1 MKKIGA
7 FFKLVRW
14 PNLLITALTMCLV
27 WHCIMGISS
36 TLAFTLLVIAMVLI
50 QAGGYVINDIFDM
63 DIDAINKPE
72 KRIVGKI
79 FTERQANL
87 YYIALTIIGLGCGL
101 AASIMANGKNFYTI
115 FAALILLACFLYS
128 YSSRYK
134 KELIIGNLIVSLSVA
149 FAVFLPWLFQVLSM
163 LGDQEMLLENQEW
176 MHVTL
181 HIVLIYTV
189 FAFMMTLIR
198 EIVKDMEDV
207 KGDGRS
213 HCRTIPVV
221 WGMNTALIIV
231 IALSFLTCLGVSIT
245 SDYLYKEF
253 GLSITSYMLK
263 ASYLLLLGFGIAGNT
278 YSLLN
283 DKSKKTGK
291 NFHIQS
297 IAMKIIML
305 IGVLSM
311 FFIK

>member
-63 DIDAINKPE
+63 DIDVINKPE
-72 KRIVGKI
+72 KRVVGKI

-87 YYIALTIIGLGCGL
+87 YYITLTIIGLGCGL
-101 AASIMANGKNFYTI
+101 AASVMANGKNFYTI

-134 KELIIGNLIVSLSVA
+134 KELVIGNLIVSLSVA

-198 EIVKDMEDV
+198 EIVKDMEDM

-213 HCRTIPVV
+213 HCRTIPIV
-221 WGMNTALIIV
+221 WGMNAAQIIV

-253 GLSITSYMLK
+253 GFSITSYMLK

-297 IAMKIIML
+297 IVMKIIML

>member
-27 WHCIMGISS
+27 WHCIMSVPS

-50 QAGGYVINDIFDM
+50 QGGGYVINDIFDM
-63 DIDAINKPE
+63 DIDAINKPD

-79 FTERQANL
+79 FTERQAKL

-134 KELIIGNLIVSLSVA
+134 KELVIGNLIVSLSVA

-163 LGDQEMLLENQEW
+163 LCDQEMLLENQEW

-189 FAFMMTLIR
+189 FAFLMTLIR
-198 EIVKDMEDV
+198 EIIKDMEDV

-213 HCRTIPVV
+213 HCRTIPIV
-221 WGMNTALIIV
+221 WGMNAAQIIV
-231 IALSFLTCLGVSIT
+231 LVLCFLTFLMICYAES
-245 SDYLYKEF
+245 YLNNEF
-253 GLSITSYMLK
+253 GLKITSYMLY
-263 ASYLLLLGFGIAGNT
+263 ASGLLLVFVVMTNNLYTLISNKDGRT
-278 YSLLN
+278 V
-283 DKSKKTGK
+283 KM
-291 NFHIQS
+291 FHFQS
-297 IAMKIIML
+297 IVMKISML

-311 FFIK
+311 VFIK

>member
-1 MKKIGA
+1 MKKIRA

-101 AASIMANGKNFYTI
+101 AASVMANGKNFYTI

-134 KELIIGNLIVSLSVA
+134 KELVIGNLIVSLSVA

-305 IGVLSM
+305 IGVLSII
-311 FFIK
+311 FIK

>member
-87 YYIALTIIGLGCGL
+87 YYITLTIIGLGCGL
-101 AASIMANGKNFYTI
+101 AASVMANGKNFYTI

-163 LGDQEMLLENQEW
+163 LGNQEMLLENQEW

-198 EIVKDMEDV
+198 EIVKDMEDM